1 MQRLVVLLPDVHQV
15 VLPSA
20 SAALLA
26 ERRRQRGGRHSQP
39 LLQRLRK
46 TALIRVNYSSSDES
60 EQGSSMCSENHHM
73 CSEVHVGRAFS
84 CSAAPALCCASAPW
98 RCRRIPTASSVV
110 QSRWKPSAACRHQVA
125 RSSPIHPGSPSLYMF
140 SNCLLSSP
148 MRSWQCRVSV
158 SRPGRN
164 AAPVRGTM
172 I

>member
-73 CSEVHVGRAFS
+73 CSEVHVGARLQLLGSARSLLRKRSLALPQDTHSLFRRAIEVEAVG
-84 CSAAPALCCASAPW
+84 CMQ
-98 RCRRIPTASSVV
+98 ASS
-110 QSRWKPSAACRHQVA
+110 CQVE
-125 RSSPIHPGSPSLYMF
+125 PHPP
-140 SNCLLSSP
+140 
-148 MRSWQCRVSV
+148 R
-158 SRPGRN
+158 
-164 AAPVRGTM
+164 
-172 I
+172 